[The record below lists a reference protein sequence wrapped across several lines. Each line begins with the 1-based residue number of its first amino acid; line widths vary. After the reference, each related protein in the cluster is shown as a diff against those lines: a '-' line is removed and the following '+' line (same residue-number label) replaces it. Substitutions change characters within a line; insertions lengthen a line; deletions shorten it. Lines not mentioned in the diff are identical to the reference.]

1 MAYQDLYADAAIF
14 YDLNNNF
21 NPVVNTT
28 VAPDAAVLD
37 GLSGT
42 GETRLYYN
50 EAPPGSPYTHSLRL
64 NAQPTSPRTRRLKIG
79 NSQTYTNN
87 YGFESFGTTVNFW
100 YKVVTTTDPVSI
112 GSTIALFGRENV
124 TISDERASISGG
136 SNYLDASGLVG
147 KLSWS
152 NQRYVTNASAVS
164 TVTNSSGATPGITP
178 NQWYN
183 ITYTWLT
190 HRIAGSGNGQY
201 NLERAIYINGSLAHN
216 TFQASTNG
224 FDPQDELEAFYTAG
238 GSANA
243 QIMSSFAIWNK
254 ALSREEIVALAFN
267 NNVIT
272 DINTYNNAVV
282 NDSGAVYYVT
292 LNNPDKNTDTDVYG
306 TKASWGALNDSPVN
320 VEVNQE
326 SKFGKSWKLT
336 TNNGANTQEMDLSS
350 GATMNTEMSNAL
362 AADYFGGWSIECW
375 VKSPTPSPGALD
387 RKINVLYGASYS
399 SNRIDWGIRTI
410 ANGAPATM
418 WATVPRWVSGNSFQS
433 QSISGVANYG
443 TTQNAKLTYTTS
455 SQLQALY
462 RHLPLG
468 ISDGEWHHMVLT
480 YRLDSSGSD
489 QGGTLPGVRVYV
501 DGLLQN
507 HVALSTTAGVNQ
519 INAPFLNVF
528 FGHPSSNPADA
539 PDTFIDKYA
548 VYSRRLTINEINKH
562 WVIGKAFINQN
573 QNAVKYYDGT
583 DWQTASA
590 QKVWNGTAWVDWD
603 HKYWNGTA
611 WIDL

>member
-14 YDLNNNF
+14 YNLNNNF
-21 NPVVNTT
+21 NPVINTT
-28 VAPDAAVLD
+28 VAPDAAILD

-42 GETRLYYN
+42 GETRVYYN

-64 NAQPTSPRTRRLKIG
+64 NAQSNPPRTKRLKVG
-79 NSQTYTNN
+79 TVQGYTNN
-87 YGFESFGTTVNFW
+87 YGFQSIGTTINFW
-100 YKVVTTTDPVSI
+100 YKVVTTTDPVNI
-112 GSTIALFGRENV
+112 GGTVTFFGRENV
-124 TISDERASISGG
+124 TISDERASISSGT
-136 SNYLDASGLVG
+136 NYFDASGLVG
-147 KLSWS
+147 KLGWS
-152 NQRYVTNASAVS
+152 NHRYVTNASAVS
-164 TVTNSSGATPGITP
+164 TLTNANGATPGITP

-183 ITYTWLT
+183 ITYTWLN
-190 HRIAGSGNGQY
+190 HRVAGSGNGQY

-224 FDPQDELEAFYTAG
+224 FDPQDDLEFFYTG
-238 GSANA
+238 TSSTNA
-243 QIMSSFAIWNK
+243 QIMSSLALWNRP
-254 ALSREEIVALAFN
+254 LSREEIVALAFN

-306 TKASWGALNDSPVN
+306 TKANWGALNDSPSSI
-320 VEVNQE
+320 EVNQE

-336 TNNGANTQEMDLSS
+336 TNNGSTVQEVDLSS
-350 GATMNTEMSNAL
+350 GATMNSEMSTAL
-362 AADYFGGWSIECW
+362 AADNFGGWSIELW
-375 VKSPTPSPGALD
+375 VKSPTPSPVSD
-387 RKINVLYGASYS
+387 RRINTLYGASYS
-399 SNRIDWGIRTI
+399 SNRIDLGIRTI
-410 ANGAPATM
+410 ATGGPATM
-418 WATVPRWVSGNSFQS
+418 WAAVPRWVSGNTFLAQNMN
-433 QSISGVANYG
+433 GAANYG
-443 TTQNAKLTYTTS
+443 TSQNAKLTYTTS
-455 SQLQALY
+455 SQLKELY

-468 ISDGEWHHMVLT
+468 ISDGEWHHLVLT
-480 YRLDSSGSD
+480 YRIDASGSD
-489 QGGTLPGVRVYV
+489 QGGSLPGVRVYV

-507 HVALSTTAGVNQ
+507 HLALPTTSGINQ
-519 INAPFLNVF
+519 LTAPFLNVF
-528 FGHPSSNPADA
+528 FGHPSSDQAIA

-590 QKVWNGTAWVDWD
+590 QKVWNGTEWIDWD